1 MNNTDRYIPSDQAL
15 RFIAFIRA
23 CATEDNANA
32 EIHYRLADKYFSDS
46 KQIVIESFRGSA
58 KSTLMEW
65 LVLYT
70 AVMGELPGF
79 GDVGFIAFVGD
90 SAENG
95 VKSFFRNLAAKIDR
109 SELLRQTLT
118 IGRKTDAEMELI
130 NADGKELYLKGFG
143 AGTNIRGVRYKNLR
157 PSVVILDDITTND
170 AKTSEA
176 IQNTINDNCYKSIIP
191 ALHPTKYKIFYIGTP
206 ITENDLL
213 HQLGNN
219 PEWVVHKFPICEKFP
234 CTKDEFKGAWTDRFP
249 YEAVKSKYDMYK
261 ASGKEQDFAQEYM
274 LEIVD
279 LSTLLVEEDD
289 IKWYDPMLVLQNKGA
304 YNIYISTDFATSTKK
319 SADFSTIAVWAISYN
334 NDWLLVDGQC
344 KRQSMQDNI
353 EDLFGYAKKW
363 KPISVGIESSG
374 QQGGFLSII
383 EEMKLQRN
391 VWFQFAKKPG
401 SKEPG
406 IRPIKDK
413 VHRFVTGVQPKFK
426 QGKVWFPKPEIIKSS
441 NYRMF
446 ELVEE
451 MVNELSK
458 FTMAGGVTSLKHDDC
473 GTYNVKV
480 DTPTGSKLL
489 GEIKNGD
496 EVISFGARGSVVSK
510 AKDVRITGIKPI
522 VNVELEGGDV
532 LSFSEFHPMLSGN
545 KYKLVR
551 DLQVG
556 DVITRNIKWKQQLN
570 MTDLNGQEN
579 LVDII
584 NLQQDV
590 QTVAEK
596 TGTISMYMRRL
607 QEKFQK
613 DTKCTTKTKT
623 NKIITLKILN
633 YCQEQ
638 NIKLSTK
645 NKIKLMGID
654 LQTMWQRT
662 LMKFKNL
669 LKKESTELTLE
680 RIKEENYQMLQ
691 SNALAVE
698 MNSHHIANHAK
709 MLSSAVTAVEMNGTN
724 NMLKNVNVKSVEEYS
739 NLVLDQLSTVA
750 MTAEVQMLREQLLES
765 TNMYVAC
772 AEQHS
777 KVLQTKLAAEINAQE
792 IEGMNLKEYT
802 EKIKRIWVTAPE
814 QTYNFE
820 VERYHNYQVHDGV
833 IVHNCI
839 DTLNQL
845 SEMELYAPS
854 DDSIIEKSAVTE
866 GGLVWTG
873 IWEDEEDSD
882 YRGSTV
888 F

>member
-176 IQNTINDNCYKSIIP
+176 IQNTINDNFYKSIIP

-206 ITENDLL
+206 ISENDLL
-213 HQLGNN
+213 HQLSNN

-406 IRPIKDK
+406 IRPTKDK

-441 NYRMF
+441 NYRLF
-446 ELVEE
+446 EFVEE
-451 MVNELSK
+451 MINELSK

-489 GEIKNGD
+489 GEVKNGD

-532 LSFSEFHPMLSGN
+532 LRFSEFHPMLSGN

-570 MTDLNGQEN
+570 MTGLSGQEN

-590 QTVAEK
+590 QTAAEK
-596 TGTISMYMRRL
+596 TGIISMYMRRL

-613 DTKCTTKTKT
+613 DTKYTTKTKT

-750 MTAEVQMLREQLLES
+750 MTAEVQMLRERLLES
-765 TNMYVAC
+765 INMYVAC

-792 IEGMNLKEYT
+792 IGGMNLEEYT

-854 DDSIIEKSAVTE
+854 DDSVIEKSVVTE

>member
-1 MNNTDRYIPSDQAL
+1 MVENYIPKKASL
-15 RFIAFIRA
+15 EFIAFIRA
-23 CATEDNANA
+23 AGVEDNSNS
-32 EIHYRLADKYFSDS
+32 EIHYRLADKYFGKD
-46 KQIVIESFRGSA
+46 KQVLIESFRGSA

-65 LVLYT
+65 YMLYI
-70 AVMGELPGF
+70 AVKGELDGF
-79 GDVGFIAFVGD
+79 GKVNFIAFIGD
-90 SAENG
+90 SMENG
-95 VKSFFRNLAAKIDR
+95 VKNMFRNLIGKIDK
-109 SELLRQTLT
+109 SPLLQKYLT
-118 IGRKTDAEMELI
+118 VVRKTDSEIELK
-130 NADGKELYLKGFG
+130 NVMGVELNIKGYG
-143 AGTNIRGVRYKNLR
+143 ASTNIRGVRYKGSR
-157 PSVVILDDITTND
+157 PDIIILDDITTND
-170 AKTSEA
+170 AKNSEA
-176 IQNTINDNCYKSIIP
+176 IQNTINDNFYKSVIP
-191 ALHPTKYKIFYIGTP
+191 ALHPTRYKIFFIGTP
-206 ITENDLL
+206 ISEKDII
-213 HQLGNN
+213 HQLSTN

-234 CTKDEFKGAWTDRFP
+234 CSKEDFKGAWEDRFP
-249 YEAVKSKYDMYK
+249 YDAVKSKYDMLHAAGK
-261 ASGKEQDFAQEYM
+261 AQDFYQEYM
-274 LEIVD
+274 LEITD

-289 IKWYDPMLVLQNKGA
+289 VMWFDPAIVMKSKHY
-304 YNIYISTDFATSTKK
+304 YNFYISTDFATSTKK
-319 SADFSTIAVWAISYN
+319 SADYSTIGVWAISNN

-344 KRQSMQDNI
+344 KRQSMQENI
-353 EDLFGYAKKW
+353 EDLFRYVQKW
-363 KPISVGIESSG
+363 KPLSVGIESSG

-383 EEMKLQRN
+383 EEMKMQRN

-406 IRPIKDK
+406 IRPTKDK

-426 QGKVWFPKPEIIKSS
+426 QNKIWFPKPEMVRTM
-441 NYRMF
+441 NYKLY

-451 MVNELSK
+451 MVAELSR
-458 FTMAGGVTSLKHDDC
+458 FTMSGGVSTLKHDDC

-489 GEIKNGD
+489 GEVKNGD

-510 AKDVRITGIKPI
+510 AKAVRITGIKPI

-532 LSFSEFHPMLSGN
+532 LRFSEFHPMLSGN

-570 MTDLNGQEN
+570 MTDLNGQET

-590 QTVAEK
+590 QTAAEK
-596 TGTISMYMRRL
+596 TGIISMYMRRL

-613 DTKCTTKTKT
+613 DTKYTTRTKT

-645 NKIKLMGID
+645 NKIRLMGID

-680 RIKEENYQMLQ
+680 RIKEENCQMLQ

-709 MLSSAVTAVEMNGTN
+709 ILSSAVTAVETNGTN
-724 NMLKNVNVKSVEEYS
+724 NTLRNANVKSVEEYS

-750 MTAEVQMLREQLLES
+750 MTAEVQMLRELLLES
-765 TNMYVAC
+765 INMYVAC

-777 KVLQTKLAAEINAQE
+777 KALQTKLAAEINAQE
-792 IEGMNLKEYT
+792 IEKMNLEECT

-833 IVHNCI
+833 VVHNCI
-839 DTLNQL
+839 DLLNQL
-845 SEMELYAPS
+845 SEMETFAPS
-854 DDSIIEKSAVTE
+854 EEVSLEQTVVKDDLI
-866 GGLVWTG
+866 WTG
-873 IWEDEEDSD
+873 ILDDIDDMND
-882 YRGSTV
+882 YSGSTV

>member
-1 MNNTDRYIPSDQAL
+1 MIVEDRYIPSTEAVK
-15 RFIAFIRA
+15 FIAFIRA

-79 GDVGFIAFVGD
+79 GNVGFIAFVGD

-176 IQNTINDNCYKSIIP
+176 IQNTINDNFYKSIIP
-191 ALHPTKYKIFYIGTP
+191 ALHPTEYKIFYIGTP
-206 ITENDLL
+206 ISENDLL

-234 CTKDEFKGAWTDRFP
+234 CTKEEFKGAWTDRFP

-406 IRPIKDK
+406 IRPTKDK

-426 QGKVWFPKPEIIKSS
+426 QGKIWFPKPEIVKSS
-441 NYRMF
+441 NYRLF

-451 MVNELSK
+451 MINELSK
-458 FTMAGGVTSLKHDDC
+458 FTMAGGVASLKNDD
-473 GTYNVKV
+473 
-480 DTPTGSKLL
+480 
-489 GEIKNGD
+489 
-496 EVISFGARGSVVSK
+496 A
-510 AKDVRITGIKPI
+510 
-522 VNVELEGGDV
+522 
-532 LSFSEFHPMLSGN
+532 
-545 KYKLVR
+545 
-551 DLQVG
+551 
-556 DVITRNIKWKQQLN
+556 
-570 MTDLNGQEN
+570 
-579 LVDII
+579 
-584 NLQQDV
+584 
-590 QTVAEK
+590 
-596 TGTISMYMRRL
+596 
-607 QEKFQK
+607 
-613 DTKCTTKTKT
+613 
-623 NKIITLKILN
+623 
-633 YCQEQ
+633 
-638 NIKLSTK
+638 
-645 NKIKLMGID
+645 
-654 LQTMWQRT
+654 
-662 LMKFKNL
+662 
-669 LKKESTELTLE
+669 
-680 RIKEENYQMLQ
+680 
-691 SNALAVE
+691 
-698 MNSHHIANHAK
+698 
-709 MLSSAVTAVEMNGTN
+709 
-724 NMLKNVNVKSVEEYS
+724 
-739 NLVLDQLSTVA
+739 
-750 MTAEVQMLREQLLES
+750 
-765 TNMYVAC
+765 
-772 AEQHS
+772 
-777 KVLQTKLAAEINAQE
+777 
-792 IEGMNLKEYT
+792 
-802 EKIKRIWVTAPE
+802 
-814 QTYNFE
+814 
-820 VERYHNYQVHDGV
+820 
-833 IVHNCI
+833 I

-854 DDSIIEKSAVTE
+854 DDSVIEKSVVTE